1 MARSFG
7 SGKLAASSFMWS
19 TVRSTSTMR
28 SRFQFCRMRAKCSSC
43 SLLMYCSPRR
53 AMYGLTLRGPA
64 RRLAEPDSSPSS
76 SLGGMRVGMTKGR
89 ESNLTVGG
97 ALSALAAGPLVTADT
112 SFAGAAPGDLGRA
125 GEAVLGVSCLVSC
138 LTGVGFVVGLC
149 GFTVTFDVCFKPG
162 DARAAFLATT
172 AVLRTAAFF
181 GIAFPGFFAALLAFF
196 EGIWCLRL
204 QRESARL
211 YRRNTRCTGR
221 RHHCFLGA

>member
-1 MARSFG
+1 
-7 SGKLAASSFMWS
+7 
-19 TVRSTSTMR
+19 
-28 SRFQFCRMRAKCSSC
+28 
-43 SLLMYCSPRR
+43 
-53 AMYGLTLRGPA
+53 LTLRGPA
-64 RRLAEPDSSPSS
+64 RRLAEPESSPSS
-76 SLGGMRVGMTKGR
+76 SLGSVRVGMTKGR

-97 ALSALAAGPLVTADT
+97 ALSALGAGPLVTADKG
-112 SFAGAAPGDLGRA
+112 FAEAVPGDLGRA
-125 GEAVLGVSCLVSC
+125 AGAVLGVSCLASC
-138 LTGVGFVVGLC
+138 LTGVGFVVGLW

-211 YRRNTRCTGR
+211 YRRNPVCTGQR
-221 RHHCFLGA
+221 RYCFLRA